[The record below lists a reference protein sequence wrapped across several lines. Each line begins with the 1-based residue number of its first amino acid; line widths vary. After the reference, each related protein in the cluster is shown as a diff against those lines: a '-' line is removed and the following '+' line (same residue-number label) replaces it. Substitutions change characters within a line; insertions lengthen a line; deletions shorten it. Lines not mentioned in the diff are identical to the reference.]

1 MPTQTKDQ
9 KRISALEKKVTAMDS
24 KLDQILKALSSQDV
38 RSEVDIEA
46 ALRPYFYT
54 IDIKSKE
61 VNDTLYGSPEFINDG
76 VVGSFTKLPIL
87 YVKREDGK
95 VKMSFTDFD
104 GAFEIK
110 PQLISTYKNHLD
122 DNFEL
127 KSVKGVAPTFNTLSF
142 NKAKRFFKRYG
153 GEHLNWKTYF
163 AYELLVLFSTR
174 GKEVLD
180 MKQCENYNWSDE
192 RECGFK
198 DTHDDF
204 FAGVSQLFN
213 TGYTMV
219 DCDHTADEQ
228 ELYDLF
234 LEFNDRTD
242 LKDRTSRYFLFI
254 GDYGKCGE
262 SPLLLA
268 YDYMSFGDGWFG
280 YDCARL
286 CKPYEEVV
294 KDTSLNKEEKED

>member
-1 MPTQTKDQ
+1 MAQTNDQ

-24 KLDQILKALSSQDV
+24 KIDQILKALATPKN
-38 RSEVDIEA
+38 EGDITSPNMPP
-46 ALRPYFYT
+46 LI

-61 VNDTLYGSPEFINDG
+61 TNLCFNANIIHINDDKIG
-76 VVGSFTKLPIL
+76 TFTKLPVI
-87 YVKREDGK
+87 YIKRDEGK
-95 VKMSFTDFD
+95 IKVSLDNFD

-127 KSVKGVAPTFNTLSF
+127 KSVKGVAPTFNTFSF
-142 NKAKRFFKRYG
+142 NKAKRFFKRYD

-163 AYELLVLFSTR
+163 TYELLVLFSTR

-180 MKQCENYNWSDE
+180 MRQCENYNWSDE

-213 TGYTMV
+213 AGYTMV
-219 DCDHTADEQ
+219 DCDHTAEEQ

-234 LEFNDRTD
+234 LEFNDRAD

-254 GDYGKCGE
+254 GDYGGCGK
-262 SPLLLA
+262 SPLLRA
-268 YDYMSFGDGWFG
+268 VRFVSFVSDWVGCG
-280 YDCARL
+280 CARL
-286 CKPYEEVV
+286 CLPCEGVV
-294 KDTSLNKEEKED
+294 KGSPLNEEEKE